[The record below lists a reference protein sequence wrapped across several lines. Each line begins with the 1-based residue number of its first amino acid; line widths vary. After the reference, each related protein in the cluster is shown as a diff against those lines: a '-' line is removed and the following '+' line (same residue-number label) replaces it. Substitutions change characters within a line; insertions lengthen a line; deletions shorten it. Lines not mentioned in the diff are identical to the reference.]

1 MNERPCLY
9 CKKTFTPTKKHPN
22 TRYCS
27 KICTARR
34 NAEQQRLPLFTCAE
48 CGRSFKGLYRD
59 RRFCSRECSGIAS
72 NRNRVYASVA
82 DRFWLKVQKTN
93 TCWLWVGAI
102 SAAGYGQLSIGHQKP
117 DYAHRVS
124 WILHYGALPDGAFV
138 CHHCDNPRCVR
149 PDHLFLG
156 TPKDNIQD
164 MVLKD
169 RHSRGERRRNHKLTD
184 TAVRVIRRS
193 RLSNVA
199 LAKRYGVSPSTVSN
213 ARARK
218 TWKHIP

>member
-1 MNERPCLY
+1 MDERPCLY

-27 KICTARR
+27 KICVARR

-48 CGRSFKGLYRD
+48 CGCSFKGLCRD
-59 RRFCSRECSGIAS
+59 RRFCSRECSGVAS
-72 NRNRVYASVA
+72 NRNRVYAPVA
-82 DRFWLKVQKTN
+82 RFWEKVRRTDG
-93 TCWLWVGAI
+93 CWLWTGAKMPSGYGSASVGRQKHQSAHRASWEIHFGAI
-102 SAAGYGQLSIGHQKP
+102 PPGIQ
-117 DYAHRVS
+117 
-124 WILHYGALPDGAFV
+124 V
-138 CHHCDNPRCVR
+138 CHHCDNRLCVR

-164 MVLKD
+164 MISKD

-184 TAVRVIRRS
+184 SVVRIIRDS

-199 LAKRYGVSPSTVSN
+199 LAKRFGVSPSAVSN

-218 TWKHIP
+218 TWKHVP